1 MRAQRASNTNDGWQN
16 FKQRSSD
23 GQRSMLSSNL
33 NEGSSWRKT
42 HGPTPQMSRKRR
54 RSSGRYKSLQ
64 RRCSRCGCSYFPTAS
79 SSPSLSLSTMEWM
92 ASSTSTSPST
102 WLAQSF
108 QRKRTQKVPLHLPTS
123 CLRSY
128 PLLSFFFLSFSR
140 YIFVD
145 MPDKFR
151 YPLVIKPKDNHQ
163 RVFLFQT
170 AEEHRKWTEKLW
182 SLILV
187 LKADGSLVHAEKTR
201 LLHMDTARLST
212 MGMQNL
218 MNLSLANDDMLFS
231 VPTKPLDNEHNSP
244 SPIAIGMRT
253 TQQQTRS
260 VVGDLITTSKHSPRQ
275 QRKLVIS
282 PRNVAPTVK
291 PSTSPR
297 PAHRV
302 AVPNA
307 TIPLPPP
314 LTLPPSGMLEPPSA
328 DGAILGRG
336 LPRSNTDVAPHKKMK
351 EVLNKN
357 ALKKQKKA
365 RRTYH

>member
-1 MRAQRASNTNDGWQN
+1 
-16 FKQRSSD
+16 
-23 GQRSMLSSNL
+23 
-33 NEGSSWRKT
+33 
-42 HGPTPQMSRKRR
+42 
-54 RSSGRYKSLQ
+54 
-64 RRCSRCGCSYFPTAS
+64 
-79 SSPSLSLSTMEWM
+79 
-92 ASSTSTSPST
+92 
-102 WLAQSF
+102 
-108 QRKRTQKVPLHLPTS
+108 
-123 CLRSY
+123 
-128 PLLSFFFLSFSR
+128 
-140 YIFVD
+140 

-244 SPIAIGMRT
+244 GPIAIGMRT
-253 TQQQTRS
+253 TTHQQTRS
-260 VVGDLITTSKHSPRQ
+260 VVGDLIMTSKPSPRQ
-275 QRKLVIS
+275 QRKLLIS
-282 PRNVAPTVK
+282 PRNVGPTVK

-302 AVPNA
+302 AVPSA
-307 TIPLPPP
+307 AAPLPPP
-314 LTLPPSGMLEPPSA
+314 LTLPPSALLEPPAA
-328 DGAILGRG
+328 DGAVLGRG
-336 LPRSNTDVAPHKKMK
+336 LPRSNTDVGPPKKMK

-365 RRTYH
+365 RRT